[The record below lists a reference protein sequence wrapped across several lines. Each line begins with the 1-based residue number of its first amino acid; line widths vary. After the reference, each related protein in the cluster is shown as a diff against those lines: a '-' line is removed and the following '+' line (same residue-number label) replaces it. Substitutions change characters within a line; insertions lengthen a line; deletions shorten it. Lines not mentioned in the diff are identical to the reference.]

1 MIRQGCVSGICKGAT
16 LDVIKHV
23 DNTWFGPVV
32 ASNFGLTVYTWEN
45 DWYRRI
51 LLDIGIIITKVII
64 NCIVIFFS
72 PLSEYQSVHV
82 SCSYVALKPHK
93 GSNLAIYS

>member
-1 MIRQGCVSGICKGAT
+1 MCHHHIC
-16 LDVIKHV
+16 L
-23 DNTWFGPVV
+23 N
-32 ASNFGLTVYTWEN
+32 SCLGLTLAMADRLEEDYTVWTQFFGTEEF
-45 DWYRRI
+45 Y
-51 LLDIGIIITKVII
+51 LDIGISITKSNLI

-93 GSNLAIYS
+93 GSNHPQR